1 MRRPMDE
8 PPLALNSEDT
18 EVIMD
23 LAAEVRQ
30 GTNGTR
36 RHVSRSPVDPEQA
49 FLGALLLNPK
59 AYLESEKLIRPE
71 YFRQE
76 SHQVIYKAMYR
87 LNEKR
92 LEIDPVSLV
101 TEMQGHGHLEISGGA
116 AYLDELTE
124 KCPTSVNALTYAH
137 IVERQALLRQL
148 MVAAETI
155 RQMAAE
161 GKQPIEDILDQAEQR
176 IFRIGQARVDNDL
189 TPIQDIMLDVLD
201 QMKENRENQKTTR
214 GLPTGFAQLDR
225 LLGGLNKS
233 DLLVLAARP
242 GMGKTS
248 FALTMALNAA
258 TRLESK
264 VGIFSLEMGKDQVAQ
279 RLLAMESDLNLHR
292 LRIGEL
298 GNVQWDRLELASEHV
313 SGSKLYLDDT
323 PGSSVSDIRGK
334 SRRLH
339 AKVNLDL
346 LIVDYMQLMSG
357 ADSRPNG
364 RYGENRQQEITY
376 ISSSLKNLARELDI
390 PVVAL
395 SQLSRAVESRQD
407 KRPLLQDLRE
417 SGSIEQDADVVMFLY
432 RDDYYDEESLDQGLA
447 ELIVAKHRNGALGKV
462 KFHFKKETTSFVE
475 LPEQRHD
482 YQAQDSGYAA

>member
-1 MRRPMDE
+1 MEE
-8 PPLALNSEDT
+8 PPFATDFEDT
-18 EVIMD
+18 EVVMD
-23 LAAEVRQ
+23 IPAVELPGE
-30 GTNGTR
+30 NGTR
-36 RHVSRSPVDPEQA
+36 GGVPRPNVDPEQA

-71 YFRQE
+71 YFQQE

-101 TEMQGHGHLEISGGA
+101 TEMQGHGHLDVSGGA
-116 AYLDELTE
+116 SYLDELTE

-137 IVERQALLRQL
+137 IVERKALLRQL
-148 MVAAETI
+148 VVAAESI

-161 GKQPIEDILDQAEQR
+161 GRRPINDILDDAEQR
-176 IFRIGQARVDNDL
+176 IFQIGQARVDNDL
-189 TPIQDIMLDVLD
+189 THIQDIMVDVLD

-225 LLGGLNKS
+225 LLGGLNKN

-279 RLLAMESDLNLHR
+279 RLLAMESDLNLHQ
-292 LRIGEL
+292 LRIGAL
-298 GNVQWDRLELASEHV
+298 GDSQWGLLEAASENV
-313 SGSKLYLDDT
+313 SGSRLYLDDT

-357 ADSRPNG
+357 SDSRANG
-364 RYGENRQQEITY
+364 RHGENRQQEITY

-407 KRPLLQDLRE
+407 KRPMLQDLRE

-475 LPEQRHD
+475 LPEQTHGYREEEME
-482 YQAQDSGYAA
+482 YAA

>member
-1 MRRPMDE
+1 MAESPFATD
-8 PPLALNSEDT
+8 SEDT
-18 EVIMD
+18 EVVMD
-23 LAAEVRQ
+23 IPDLERPD
-30 GTNGTR
+30 NSGTR
-36 RHVSRSPVDPEQA
+36 RGAREPRVDPEQA
-49 FLGALLLNPK
+49 LLGALLLNPK

-71 YFRQE
+71 YFQQE
-76 SHQVIYKAMYR
+76 SHQAIYKAMYR

-101 TEMQGHGHLEISGGA
+101 TEMQGYGHLDVSGGA
-116 AYLDELTE
+116 SYLDELTE
-124 KCPTSVNALTYAH
+124 KCPTSINALTYAH
-137 IVERQALLRQL
+137 IVERKALLRQL
-148 MVAAETI
+148 AAAAESI

-161 GKQPIEDILDQAEQR
+161 GKRPINDILDDAEQR
-176 IFRIGQARVDNDL
+176 IFQIGQARVDNDL
-189 TPIQDIMLDVLD
+189 THIQDIMVDVMD

-225 LLGGLNKS
+225 LLGGLNKN

-248 FALTMALNAA
+248 FALTMALNAV

-264 VGIFSLEMGKDQVAQ
+264 VGVFSLEMGKDQVAQ
-279 RLLAMESDLNLHR
+279 RLLAMESALNLHQ

-298 GNVQWDRLELASEHV
+298 GDAQWDLLEAASDNV
-313 SGSKLYLDDT
+313 SRSKLYLDDT

-346 LIVDYMQLMSG
+346 LIVDYMQLMSS
-357 ADSRPNG
+357 ADSRANG

-395 SQLSRAVESRQD
+395 SQLSRAVEARQD

-462 KFHFKKETTSFVE
+462 KFHFKKETTTFME
-475 LPEQRHD
+475 LPEQAHGHRE
-482 YQAQDSGYAA
+482 AGMATAA